1 MPAVDL
7 LYCPMGVHPECGYY
21 VAEGGEIMGS
31 NIHREILASAGAG
44 HCSIKTTSVNR
55 VHETWDDKNKVE
67 CGTVFLTIRRY

>member
-1 MPAVDL
+1 
-7 LYCPMGVHPECGYY
+7 
-21 VAEGGEIMGS
+21 MGS